1 MIPSGLAFGFIAGY
15 AVKWL
20 NEKIRLGRNLDG
32 LKPVLILP
40 LLGTLI
46 TGLLMYYVIGQPVA
60 ALLAALTQWLK
71 GLQGSSALLLGLLL
85 GGMMAIDMGSP
96 INKAAYTFGTG
107 LIASEIYSP
116 ITAIMSVGMRSSG
129 AT

>member
-1 MIPSGLAFGFIAGY
+1 MA
-15 AVKWL
+15 
-20 NEKIRLGRNLDG
+20 ERKIRLGRNLDG

-85 GGMMAIDMGSP
+85 GGMMAMTW
-96 INKAAYTFGTG
+96 AAPSTRPPTPS
-107 LIASEIYSP
+107 AP
-116 ITAIMSVGMRSSG
+116 A
-129 AT
+129 